1 MPVDH
6 RDSSEAAKEPFV
18 STADKPPRIPPLTL
32 VRAIKAVRAGAQRAN
47 RVLAPGG
54 VNVLELLTGA
64 WTAQAL
70 YVAVK
75 LGIPDSLAKGPLS
88 ADEVARR
95 ANADPGAVYRL
106 MRALASRG
114 VLSHRRDNTFKL
126 TSIGKALRAGT
137 PGSVR
142 DFALFIGHPLRW
154 EDWGNLLYSVQ
165 TGKPSVDKLRGM
177 PFFEYVDT
185 DADLAEAFNN
195 AMTAGSEFAIYAVLA
210 AYDFG
215 AYRKIIDV
223 GGGHGRLLSMIL
235 AKANAARGV
244 LYDLP
249 TVVDGAGPELAKA
262 GISARCE
269 VVGGSF
275 FDSVPEGGDAYLMK
289 AILHDWDDDD
299 ALKILGN
306 IRSAIAPG
314 GKLILLESV
323 LPERSSSDIGLLI
336 DLEMLVA
343 VGGKERTHAEWAN
356 LLSRAGF

>member
-1 MPVDH
+1 M
-6 RDSSEAAKEPFV
+6 
-18 STADKPPRIPPLTL
+18 IPPLAL
-32 VRAIKAVRAGAQRAN
+32 VRAINAVRAGAQRAS

-64 WTAQAL
+64 WTAQTL

-75 LGIPDSLAKGPLS
+75 LGIPDELAKGPLS

-95 ANADPGAVYRL
+95 TNADPGAVYRL

-114 VLSHRRDNTFKL
+114 VLRHRRDNTFKL
-126 TSIGKALRAGT
+126 TGIGKALRTGT

-165 TGKPSVDKLRGM
+165 TGKPAVDKLRGM
-177 PFFEYVDT
+177 GFFEYVET

-210 AYDFG
+210 AYDFSG
-215 AYRKIIDV
+215 FRTIIDI

-235 AKANAARGV
+235 AKADTARGV

-249 TVVDGAGPELAKA
+249 TVVDGAGPELTKA
-262 GISARCE
+262 GVAARCE
-269 VVGGSF
+269 VLGGSF
-275 FDSVPEGGDAYLMK
+275 FDSVPDGGDAYLMK
-289 AILHDWDDDD
+289 AILHDWADDD
-299 ALKILGN
+299 AVKILTN

-314 GKLILLESV
+314 GKLLLLESV
-323 LPERSSSDIGLLI
+323 LPERSSSDLGLLI

-343 VGGKERTHAEWAN
+343 VGGKERTHAEWAT
-356 LLSRAGF
+356 LLSRAGFRLNRVVPTATPVSIVEAVPA